1 MGVLV
6 GNIFSH
12 LTGMI
17 LLALVSLQGCGNYY
31 ITLNEQLVY
40 EPAKLFRDYDIADAA
55 LSACIEQRIADEF
68 ITQASDLTQLNCSNA
83 GIEKLDGLAL
93 FTNLQELKLSE
104 NRIRNLV
111 ELGQLKQLEQL
122 WLDAN
127 QVVDPVPLTEL
138 QLLETL
144 DLSGNSRLQC
154 PSESIFSRVP
164 SLSLPEHCKTL

>member
-1 MGVLV
+1 M

-12 LTGMI
+12 RAGTI
-17 LLALVSLQGCGNYY
+17 LLALASLQGCGNYD

-93 FTNLQELKLSE
+93 FTDLQELKLSE
-104 NRIRNLV
+104 NSIRNLV
-111 ELGQLKQLEQL
+111 ELGPLKQLRQL
-122 WLDAN
+122 WLDTN
-127 QVVDPVPLTEL
+127 QVVDPVPLARL

-144 DLSGNSRLQC
+144 DLSGNDPLQC